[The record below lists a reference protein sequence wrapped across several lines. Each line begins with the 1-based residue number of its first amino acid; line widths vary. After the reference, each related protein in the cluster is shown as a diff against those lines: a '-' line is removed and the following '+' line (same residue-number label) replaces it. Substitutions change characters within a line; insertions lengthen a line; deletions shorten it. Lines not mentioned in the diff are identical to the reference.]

1 MRKLILVGNGFD
13 LAHGLKTRYSD
24 FVEKYATSAV
34 ILKYRE
40 LVENELKCGFGSEC
54 ESNTWYNFESQYEKL
69 VQSVFRK
76 NFDDGTTSERVENL
90 ESKVEQYNE
99 IFDKVPQLLKE
110 YLKEEMNR
118 SVKKLGAIEDEITK
132 DSYVISFNYTDT
144 IKLYTENCNYIHG
157 SISEDDYIILG
168 FAEGNVP
175 DSMGGSEY
183 IRFWKDPLKEKLNY
197 KRYLASKGC
206 IHVDDLLKSIDKYLP
221 DLFGGVG
228 GYINPSELDEELYV
242 YAQLNNFLKADLK
255 IDVTDVEEVVVI
267 GHGLNSDTT
276 FVKNL
281 LCPHRMRKLKKVIL
295 FTYPEADLKDQ
306 EIQIKKLKEWSGKQ
320 DISLRSYYE

>member
-24 FVEKYATSAV
+24 FVGKYATSPV

-40 LVENELKCGFGSEC
+40 LVENGLKCEFDSEC
-54 ESNTWYNFESQYEKL
+54 EGNTWFDFEFQYEKL
-69 VQSVFRK
+69 VQFIFGK
-76 NFDDGTTSERVENL
+76 NFDDGITSERVKNL

-99 IFDKVPQLLKE
+99 IFDKVSQLLKE
-110 YLKEEMNR
+110 YLKEEMNQE
-118 SVKKLGAIEDEITK
+118 VKKLGAIEDEITK

-144 IKLYTENCNYIHG
+144 IKRYTEKCNYIHG

-183 IRFWKDPLKEKLNY
+183 IRFWKDPLKEKLAY
-197 KRYLASKGC
+197 KRYLASKGY
-206 IHVDDLLKSIDKYLP
+206 IHVDDFLKSMDKYLP

-228 GYINPSELDEELYV
+228 EYINPLELDEELYA
-242 YAQLNNFLKADLK
+242 YAQSNNFLKADLK

-267 GHGLNSDTT
+267 GHGLNSDMI
-276 FVKNL
+276 FIRNL
-281 LCPHRMRKLKKVIL
+281 ICPYRMKMLKRVTL
-295 FTYPEADLKDQ
+295 FTYPGVCPEEQ
-306 EIQIKKLKEWSGKQ
+306 EMQIKKLKEWSGKQ